1 MYCRPGTNS
10 SATGTKRASARA
22 SSGVT
27 AEMALL
33 IVDCDTP

>member
-1 MYCRPGTNS
+1 MYCRPAAKS

-27 AEMALL
+27 ATIALL
-33 IVDCDTP
+33 IVGCDTP